1 MGKNYLSR
9 SRVAWGLFLWLITA
23 FSSSGSADTALYNDG
38 VWIVNGVDSTN
49 PALSHI
55 DVLVGGESVGR
66 FTELTVFHSFGGGF
80 PQVYSIQGSGE
91 LRPAVPTGPLGGAF
105 YLTSYW
111 DCFAGP
117 PVNLGITSLNIQP
130 NTRNFNFLKFSGSLS
145 NGVSLQATNLALNL
159 SLLNNNAVRLDV
171 RYTVY
176 AANNICV
183 DPSRQSTGEG
193 FQIARMASN
202 YISPQVMD
210 NDGLRAKGFL
220 GPICGCCGCFWQVGY
235 ICSAFTNRTGY
246 VLPYAASM
254 ANTLLLMA
262 HQQVGP
268 QFTPELRIYVN
279 KPGPS
284 SCRVQGNTVFTADP
298 TENNVNL
305 WANWTNAKPQYLLGQ
320 KILPFHFRL
329 EAWPPQPESC
339 TLFVP

>member
-1 MGKNYLSR
+1 MGNNYPSR
-9 SRVAWGLFLWLITA
+9 FLLTGGLFLWLSAA
-23 FSSSGSADTALYNDG
+23 FPSPCLADTALYNDG
-38 VWIVNGVDSTN
+38 VWMVNGIDSTN
-49 PALSHI
+49 PALNRI
-55 DVLVGGESVGR
+55 AVQVGGGSVGS
-66 FTELTVFHSFGGGF
+66 FTELDVFHSFAGGF

-111 DCFAGP
+111 DCYLGA

-130 NTRNFNFLKFSGSLS
+130 NTKNFNFLKFSGSLS
-145 NGVSLQATNLALNL
+145 NGVSLQATNLTLSL
-159 SLLNNNAVRLDV
+159 SLLNNNAIRLDV
-171 RYTVY
+171 RYALY
-176 AANNICV
+176 AANNVCV

-193 FQIARMASN
+193 FQVARMTSN

-210 NDGLRAKGFL
+210 NDGLRVKGFL
-220 GPICGCCGCFWQVGY
+220 GPICGCCGCFWDKGY
-235 ICSAFTNRTGY
+235 ICSIFTNQTGY

-284 SCRVQGNTVFTADP
+284 NRRVQGNIVFTADP
-298 TENNVNL
+298 TEDNVSL
-305 WANWTNAKPQYLLGQ
+305 WANWTTVKTQYVLGQ
-320 KILPFHFRL
+320 KILHFHFRL

-339 TLFVP
+339 NLFVP